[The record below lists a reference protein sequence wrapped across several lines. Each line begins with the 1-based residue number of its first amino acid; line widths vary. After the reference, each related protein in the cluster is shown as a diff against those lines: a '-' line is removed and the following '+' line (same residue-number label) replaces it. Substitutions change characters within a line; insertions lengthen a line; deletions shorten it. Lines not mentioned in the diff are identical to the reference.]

1 VLFRSDKNI
10 ILSNRMNDNKKLE
23 EMEENFE
30 QTENSGAGG
39 MK

>member
-1 VLFRSDKNI
+1 
-10 ILSNRMNDNKKLE
+10 MNDNKKLE

-39 MK
+39 MKWMNEWMNVSANN